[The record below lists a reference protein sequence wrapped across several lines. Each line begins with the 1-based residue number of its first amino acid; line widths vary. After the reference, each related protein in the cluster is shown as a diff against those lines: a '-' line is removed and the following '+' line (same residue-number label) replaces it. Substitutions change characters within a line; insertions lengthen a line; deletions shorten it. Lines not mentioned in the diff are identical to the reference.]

1 MKQCYIKVEHELIP
15 VSEEVYQAYTR
26 FRENERYRARR
37 DGKCGQ
43 SDYRRCSGDCAT
55 CPWQQEGYRVLSLD
69 KAFGGEGECE
79 KSEPAQSTAVDEL
92 VADKMLLEN
101 LYCRLDELIPDG
113 AQVFRL
119 RAQHYSE
126 REIARMLGVKSQS
139 TLNYR
144 IRKWTSLSARIG
156 TNLKICFTEIWKIT
170 IHSFMRP
177 SFFQRG

>member
-1 MKQCYIKVEHELIP
+1 MKQRYIKVEHELIP

-43 SDYRRCSGDCAT
+43 SDYRRCSGDCAA

-69 KAFGGEGECE
+69 KAFGSEGECE
-79 KSEPAQSTAVDEL
+79 KIEPAQSTAVDEL
-92 VADKMLLEN
+92 VADKMLLES
-101 LYCRLDELIPDG
+101 LYRRLDELIPDG

-144 IRKWTSLSARIG
+144 IRKMDEFIRAHRDELED
-156 TNLKICFTEIWKIT
+156 LL
-170 IHSFMRP
+170 H
-177 SFFQRG
+177 

>member
-1 MKQCYIKVEHELIP
+1 MKQRYIKVEHELIP

-43 SDYRRCSGDCAT
+43 SDYRRCSGDCAS

-79 KSEPAQSTAVDEL
+79 KTEAVQSTAVDEL
-92 VADKMLLEN
+92 VTDKMLLEN
-101 LYCRLDELIPDG
+101 LYRRLDELIPDG

-144 IRKWTSLSARIG
+144 IRKMDEFIRAHRDELED
-156 TNLKICFTEIWKIT
+156 LL
-170 IHSFMRP
+170 H
-177 SFFQRG
+177 